1 MLGICFSTPHT
12 SPFHARRGTPEK
24 DPSVARL
31 KKSVPDN
38 RVGGRKV
45 FGILEIPRSS
55 YCSRPKDKTHYA
67 GLQKTSL
74 LQLRLIEAG
83 FGNVSVKEGL
93 LIAVGFLHQFSGLI
107 WK

>member
-45 FGILEIPRSS
+45 FWILEVPRSS
-55 YCSRPKDKTHYA
+55 YWYRPKEKTPCTR
-67 GLQKTSL
+67 LQKTGL

-83 FGNVSVKEGL
+83 LGNVQIKKGL
-93 LIAVGFLHQFSGLI
+93 LIAVGFLDQFSGLI
-107 WK
+107 GK